1 MNPKEFDRYRSET
14 LWPEVAEHLD
24 AAVRSGEPDDSDE
37 QGIGTVLDYL
47 KEVVDDVPSEVTS
60 WCESYSEARH
70 IFTRYYPFSGQPVT
84 LLLSNPRLDY
94 DEIQGTSHSED
105 GFPTLEHRRYSAT
118 HPDDIETLA
127 QISAE
132 HYNSYLY
139 NQKGP
144 ECLLKRLGTVT
155 DTLDISTVVDTLSE
169 KDQWDGHRETNNS
182 KVGSGDKRWMS
193 YFYNPD
199 KTEGMDIA
207 DTTQTNPPQPV
218 ELLADTTGIT
228 GKDRGLSAQ
237 APDLDTGFYSDFYI
251 TNLYKLGSNSW
262 DETPTDREEHI
273 EMTTQ
278 ELKNAASKLVIAFGV
293 PSQKVLIELGE
304 PVYEPNQ
311 EKYSDPTTDSRDNY
325 GVIWKLKSEQ
335 YGLAVPHPS
344 RFNSE
349 LGQAFPG
356 NSDEGW
362 RLLSDALHYI
372 ESEINL

>member
-1 MNPKEFDRYRSET
+1 MNSKDFDRYRSET
-14 LWPEVAEHLD
+14 LWPGVAEHLD
-24 AAVRSGEPDDSDE
+24 AVDRSGGSKDSDE
-37 QGIGTVLDYL
+37 QGIETVLDYL
-47 KEVVDDVPSEVTS
+47 KEVVDEVPSEVVS

-84 LLLSNPRLDY
+84 LLLSNPRMDAG
-94 DEIQGTSHSED
+94 EILETSSSEE
-105 GFPTLEHRRYSAT
+105 GFPTLEHRRYAAT
-118 HPDDIETLA
+118 HPDDIKTLA
-127 QISAE
+127 HISAE

-155 DTLDISTVVDTLSE
+155 DTLEISTVVDTLSE
-169 KDQWDGHRETNNS
+169 KDQWDGNRETDNS
-182 KVGSGDKRWMS
+182 KIGSGDKRWMS

-199 KTEGMDIA
+199 ETSEMDITEA
-207 DTTQTNPPQPV
+207 TQTYLPQPV
-218 ELLADTTGIT
+218 DILTNTTGVT

-237 APDLDTGFYSDFYI
+237 APDLNTGFYSDFYI

-262 DETPTDREEHI
+262 DETPTSREEHVK
-273 EMTTQ
+273 MTIQ
-278 ELKNAASKLVIAFGV
+278 EVRNAASKLVIAFGV
-293 PSQKVLIELGE
+293 PSQKVLIEMGE
-304 PVYEPNQ
+304 PVYEPNHGQ
-311 EKYSDPTTDSRDNY
+311 YSDPATDTQNNY
-325 GVIWKLKSEQ
+325 GVIWKLNSKQ

-349 LGQAFPG
+349 LSQPFSG

-372 ESEINL
+372 ESETSL